1 VTDFERRLV
10 AANLDLHKAMKHAH
24 GTIKDLIGLG
34 LLSDG
39 TARNV
44 LEAESHLML
53 EAMLGAMAVVT
64 EGDLPD

>member
-1 VTDFERRLV
+1 
-10 AANLDLHKAMKHAH
+10 MKHAH